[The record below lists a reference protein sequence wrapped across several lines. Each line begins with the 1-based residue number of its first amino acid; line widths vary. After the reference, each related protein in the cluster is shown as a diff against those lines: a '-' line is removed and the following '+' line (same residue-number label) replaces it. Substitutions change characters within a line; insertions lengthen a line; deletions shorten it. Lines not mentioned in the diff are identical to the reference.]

1 MFSNA
6 RTERG
11 SCNKDEAIWKSKH
24 GHFSLPSAS
33 SSAAILDIAEKVR
46 ILCIQLILGQIR

>member
-11 SCNKDEAIWKSKH
+11 GCNKDEAIWKSKH